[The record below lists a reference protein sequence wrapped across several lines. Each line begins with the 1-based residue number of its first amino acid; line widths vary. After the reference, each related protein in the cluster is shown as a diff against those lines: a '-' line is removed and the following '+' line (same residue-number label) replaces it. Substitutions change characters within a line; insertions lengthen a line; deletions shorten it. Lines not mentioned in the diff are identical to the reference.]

1 MARRKK
7 KVSEHVNHERWL
19 VSYADFITLLFAFFV
34 VLFAVSQVDAKKMG
48 RFNQAV
54 QDATNVGIFDDRMGT
69 SPILGGAGSG
79 VPTPSAPL
87 VAAGTTSQEQLGAL
101 AGGGA
106 SIGAIRERLSKS
118 LSAAI
123 GGGRVT
129 LVEHDDG
136 LVVRLRDAAFFE
148 AAHAEVRREV
158 LSDLSAVGQT
168 LRELEN
174 AIRIE
179 GHTDSVPIRNSSYHS
194 NWELSAARAASVLDE
209 LVRTSQIHESRLSIA
224 GYASQRP
231 LVSNDT
237 LEGRSQNRR
246 VDIVVLDRGRA
257 PKVSGAAG
265 ATSGPAGATSV
276 AASP

>member
-7 KVSEHVNHERWL
+7 RQSEHVNHERWL

-54 QDATNVGIFDDRMGT
+54 QDATSVGIFDGRQGT

-79 VPTPSAPL
+79 VPTASAPL
-87 VAAGTTSQEQLGAL
+87 MAVQTTAHGQPGSSLN
-101 AGGGA
+101 GGA
-106 SIGAIRERLSKS
+106 SIDAIRERLSKS
-118 LSAAI
+118 LFSAI

-158 LSDLSAVGQT
+158 LSDLAAVGQT

-174 AIRIE
+174 SIRIE
-179 GHTDSVPIRNSSYHS
+179 GHTDSIPIRNSSYHS

-237 LEGRSQNRR
+237 PEGRSQNRR
-246 VDIVVLDRGRA
+246 VDIVVLDRGRS
-257 PKVSGAAG
+257 PKVPALAAASGAEE
-265 ATSGPAGATSV
+265 TP
-276 AASP
+276 

>member
-1 MARRKK
+1 M
-7 KVSEHVNHERWL
+7 NHERWL

-48 RFNQAV
+48 RFSQAV
-54 QDATNVGIFDDRMGT
+54 QNATNVGVFDAHQGT

-79 VPTPSAPL
+79 VPTVSAPL
-87 VAAGTTSQEQLGAL
+87 LPAVVGKPQAGLPEVGAN
-101 AGGGA
+101 
-106 SIGAIRERLSKS
+106 IDVIRERLHKS

-148 AAHAEVRREV
+148 PAKAQVRREV

-168 LRELEN
+168 LRDLAN
-174 AIRIE
+174 SIRIE

-237 LEGRSQNRR
+237 PEGRSQNRR
-246 VDIVVLDRGRA
+246 VDIVVLDRARA
-257 PKVSGAAG
+257 SSSLGGTLEPPGAK
-265 ATSGPAGATSV
+265 P
-276 AASP
+276 

>member
-1 MARRKK
+1 MARRRKK
-7 KVSEHVNHERWL
+7 EEHVNHERWL

-54 QDATNVGIFDDRMGT
+54 QDATNVGIFDEKQGS

-79 VPTPSAPL
+79 VPTVSAPVL
-87 VAAGTTSQEQLGAL
+87 ATAVRTPEAGPGLG
-101 AGGGA
+101 GGGA
-106 SIGAIRERLSKS
+106 SIDIIRERLHKN
-118 LSAAI
+118 LAAAI

-148 AAHAEVRREV
+148 AAHAQVRKEV
-158 LSDLSAVGQT
+158 LSDLTAVGQT
-168 LRELEN
+168 LRDLEN
-174 AIRIE
+174 SIRIE
-179 GHTDSVPIRNSSYHS
+179 GHTDSVPIRNSIYHS

-237 LEGRSQNRR
+237 PEGRSQNRR

-257 PKVSGAAG
+257 AKTISAQAAAAG
-265 ATSGPAGATSV
+265 KQP
-276 AASP
+276 

>member
-7 KVSEHVNHERWL
+7 QEEHVNHERWL

-48 RFNQAV
+48 RFTEAV
-54 QDATNVGIFDDRMGT
+54 QDATNVGIFDGREGR

-79 VPTPSAPL
+79 VPLASAPL
-87 VAAGTTSQEQLGAL
+87 AHVAPSPQAGAT
-101 AGGGA
+101 GGA
-106 SIGAIRERLSKS
+106 TIDTIRERLNKS

-148 AAHAEVRREV
+148 PAKAQVRREV
-158 LSDLSAVGQT
+158 LSDLTAVGQT
-168 LRELEN
+168 LREIDN

-179 GHTDSVPIRNSSYHS
+179 GHTDPVPIRNSLYHS
-194 NWELSAARAASVLDE
+194 NWELSASRAASVLDE
-209 LVRTSQIHESRLSIA
+209 LVRTSSIHESRLSIA

-231 LVSNDT
+231 IADNDSA
-237 LEGRSQNRR
+237 EGRSQNRR
-246 VDIVVLDRGRA
+246 VDIVVLDRGR
-257 PKVSGAAG
+257 VSAKPLANTEAAQL
-265 ATSGPAGATSV
+265 
-276 AASP
+276 

>member
-1 MARRKK
+1 M
-7 KVSEHVNHERWL
+7 NHERWL

-48 RFNQAV
+48 RFSEAV
-54 QDATNVGIFDDRMGT
+54 QDATHVGVFDARQGT

-79 VPTPSAPL
+79 VPTASAP
-87 VAAGTTSQEQLGAL
+87 VMMPAAARSPQAGLLNGTATIAT
-101 AGGGA
+101 
-106 SIGAIRERLSKS
+106 IRERLTRS
-118 LSAAI
+118 LSSAI
-123 GGGRVT
+123 GGGRLT

-148 AAHAEVRREV
+148 PAKAQVRREV
-158 LSDLSAVGQT
+158 LSDLTAVGQT
-168 LRELEN
+168 LRDLEN
-174 AIRIE
+174 SIRIE

-209 LVRTSQIHESRLSIA
+209 LVRTSQIHESRLSIS

-237 LEGRSQNRR
+237 PEGRSQNRR

-257 PKVSGAAG
+257 RAERAEPETDGAA
-265 ATSGPAGATSV
+265 P
-276 AASP
+276 